1 MRTLILTLLLALLAP
16 DAFAQTP
23 PSAPAPSQPGQSHPA
38 TAKPKPKPK
47 APPVVQPPHAPAK
60 ATARP
65 SAPRPASP
73 AVPPPAPAAQIA
85 PAPPE
90 PGKGSV
96 TGQPLPRWA
105 ALRSDEVN
113 LRAGPGTRYPIEW
126 VYHRR
131 DLPVQIQREFE
142 VWRLVEDQD
151 GVKGW
156 VHQATLVGRRGFVVK
171 SAQPLTLRAAAGDD
185 AAAVAIL
192 KPGVVGR
199 IRACEAKSVW
209 CEMQVADYRGWLKRD
224 SIYGLN
230 PDEAVAP

>member
-1 MRTLILTLLLALLAP
+1 MRILILALALLTTPAM
-16 DAFAQTP
+16 AQK
-23 PSAPAPSQPGQSHPA
+23 APAPSELGHSHPLPPKPKPTPTPVVQAPRAPAKAA
-38 TAKPKPKPK
+38 TTTKPKPKPSLAK
-47 APPVVQPPHAPAK
+47 PVAPVAPPPPPVAQEPPVV
-60 ATARP
+60 
-65 SAPRPASP
+65 
-73 AVPPPAPAAQIA
+73 
-85 PAPPE
+85 PE

-113 LRAGPGTRYPIEW
+113 LRAGPGTRYPIDW

-131 DLPVQIQREFE
+131 DLPVRIEREFE

-171 SAQPLTLRAAAGDD
+171 SADPVTMRASAADD

-199 IRACEAKSVW
+199 VRACEAKSVW
-209 CEMQVADYRGWLKRD
+209 CEMQVNDFRGWLKRD
-224 SIYGLN
+224 SVYGLN
-230 PDEAVAP
+230 PDEAVTS